1 MTKRLEV
8 RAPSLGESEE
18 SATLVR
24 WLVDEGE
31 AVAEGDPIA
40 EVESDKITMELPAP
54 ASGTIVRHLK
64 KEGDEVR
71 PGEVIA
77 EMEEGEAPAR
87 EKAAREAE
95 RPEPPA
101 EPATPEE
108 ARRAPE
114 AQAKKASA
122 PTAAPPE
129 PRPRPAPEPA
139 RPEAAPA
146 APPGPVTTGERVA
159 TRVPITPIRRRIAKR
174 LKEAQE
180 TAAMLTTFNEADM
193 SAVLALK
200 REFGQAFQ
208 ERHGV
213 KLGITSFFVHAA
225 CRALAKFPDL
235 NAYWEDDAIVHHNYV
250 DCGVAVAT
258 PQGLV
263 VPVIRDAHALDL
275 AGIERAI
282 RDLAERA
289 REGALTPEDF
299 KGGTFSITNG
309 GVFGSL
315 LSTPILNPPQSA
327 ILGLHAIKER
337 PVAVDGRVEI
347 RPMMYLALTYDHR
360 IVDGEQ
366 AVRFLVEVKRWIEH
380 PGLAWL
386 GL

>member
-24 WLVDEGE
+24 WLVHEGE
-31 AVAEGDPIA
+31 AVSEGDPIA

-71 PGEVIA
+71 PGEVLA
-77 EMEEGEAPAR
+77 EMEEGEAPPR
-87 EKAAREAE
+87 KEAARKAEKPKPSAEPEAPE
-95 RPEPPA
+95 EERHAPKVQAKKPPEPHPRPIPEPPRPEP
-101 EPATPEE
+101 
-108 ARRAPE
+108 AP
-114 AQAKKASA
+114 
-122 PTAAPPE
+122 AAPPE
-129 PRPRPAPEPA
+129 PA
-139 RPEAAPA
+139 
-146 APPGPVTTGERVA
+146 TTGERVA
-159 TRVPITPIRRRIAKR
+159 MRVPITPIRRRIAKR
-174 LKEAQE
+174 LKQAQA

-200 REFGQAFQ
+200 REFVQAFQ

-213 KLGITSFFVHAA
+213 KLGITSFFVYAA

-235 NAYWEDDAIVHHNYV
+235 NAYWEDDAIVRHNYV

-258 PQGLV
+258 PQGLI
-263 VPVIRDAHALDL
+263 VPVIRNAHALDL

-282 RDLAERA
+282 RELAERA
-289 REGALTPEDF
+289 REGTLTPEDLA
-299 KGGTFSITNG
+299 GGTFSITNG
-309 GVFGSL
+309 GIFGSL